1 MTYYYRL
8 AVLPQDAERI
18 HQLNYQTFVEEIP
31 QHPSNDDRLLVDSF
45 HEENT
50 YVVCMKESE
59 IVGMIALRAD
69 RPFSLDKKIGP
80 IENLLVPPPLYPV
93 EIRLLVVDPA
103 HRRGRAFFGLMQAL
117 ANWCVKA
124 GHDAAVIS
132 GTTREQKLY
141 GQMGFQPFAK
151 PVGTEEAKY
160 VPMVIRLADY
170 EQSMAKRLSSP
181 MVNFLPGPLTI
192 AGNVQMALARES
204 FSHRSPVY
212 AQLLASVQEQLIQ
225 LTGANY
231 VKVLQGTGTLANDA
245 VAAQLS
251 RITGKGLVLVNG
263 EFGQR
268 LCDHAKRFNLSFDCE
283 ERKWGET
290 FSVEQLAERLDSQQ
304 YNWLWFVHS
313 ETSTGILND
322 LEQITSLC
330 RQRGIYVAADC
341 ASSIGCVRVNLQEVD
356 IASSVS
362 GKGLASF
369 AGIGLVFHKAS
380 IESDESIPRYLDLG
394 YYEKCGG
401 IPFTQSSNLVCALH
415 QALENLLL
423 DTEKVFIRIQ
433 SCADRLREGVEKLGI
448 QVLSPEHSTN
458 PGILTLRLPEGES
471 SRRLGDNLFLNG
483 YRTHYESGYLQERN
497 GLQLAA
503 MNQPTDSE
511 VDRFLVVLSRLIGN
525 LEEN

>member
-8 AVLPQDAERI
+8 AELPQDAERI
-18 HQLNYQTFVEEIP
+18 HRLNYRTFVEEIP
-31 QHPSNDDRLLVDSF
+31 QHQSNESGLLVDSF

-50 YVVCMKESE
+50 YIVCVKEEE
-59 IVGMIALRAD
+59 IVGMIALRAA

-80 IENLLVPPPLYPV
+80 VEELLTPPPLYPV

-117 ANWCVKA
+117 ANWCMKA

-141 GQMGFQPFAK
+141 GQIGFQPFAE

-170 EQSMAKRLSSP
+170 EQSMAKRLSIP
-181 MVNFLPGPLTI
+181 MVNLLPGPLKI
-192 AGNVQMALARES
+192 ADNVQKALACEP
-204 FSHRSPVY
+204 FSHRSPIY
-212 AQLLASVQEQLIQ
+212 ARLLASVQEQLNM

-251 RITGKGLVLVNG
+251 RMNGRGLVLVNG

-268 LCDHAKRFNLSFDCE
+268 LCDHAKRFDLSFDCLE
-283 ERKWGET
+283 KPWGEV
-290 FSVEQLAERLDSQQ
+290 FSVEQLAERLDSQE
-304 YNWLWFVHS
+304 YKWLWFVHS
-313 ETSTGILND
+313 ETSTGALND

-341 ASSIGCVRVNLQEVD
+341 ASSVGCVNVDLEDVD

-362 GKGLASF
+362 GKGIASF
-369 AGIGLVFHKAS
+369 AGVGLVFHKEP
-380 IESDESIPRYLDLG
+380 ILPDESIPRYLDIG
-394 YYEKCGG
+394 FYEQCEG
-401 IPFTQSSNLVCALH
+401 IPFTQSSNVLSALH
-415 QALENLLL
+415 QALANLLS
-423 DTEKVFIRIQ
+423 DPEEVFERIHYC
-433 SCADRLREGVEKLGI
+433 SDRLREGVEKLGVH
-448 QVLSPEHSTN
+448 VLSPKDATN
-458 PGILTLRLPEGES
+458 PGILTLVLPEGEFTQ
-471 SRRLGDNLFLNG
+471 RLGDNLFLNG
-483 YRTHYESGYLQERN
+483 YRTHYESRYLRERN
-497 GLQLAA
+497 WLQVAT
-503 MNQPTDSE
+503 MNRPTDVE
-511 VDRFLVVLSRLIGN
+511 MDRFLKVLSHVMGN
-525 LEEN
+525 F